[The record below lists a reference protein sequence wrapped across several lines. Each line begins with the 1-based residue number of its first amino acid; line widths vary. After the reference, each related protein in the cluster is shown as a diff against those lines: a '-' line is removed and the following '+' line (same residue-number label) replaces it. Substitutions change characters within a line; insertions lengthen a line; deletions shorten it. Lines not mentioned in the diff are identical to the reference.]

1 MDSKMQKISAKNIT
15 FEITNECNL
24 KCSACPMWQEAE
36 RKNLGKDAILGVLTS
51 GILRHPLESVTLTGG
66 EPFMHPEFNEI
77 FKSLV
82 LLKMK
87 KQLRKIG
94 ISSNG
99 YDTARILDFLKENK
113 DYARDISLF
122 ISLDGFGSVH
132 DKLRGRNNAFEKTM
146 NTINAVNSEFEDVNL
161 TLKFTICSENANE
174 IPKVYDFCSKI
185 GINLLFKLL
194 QSSNSA
200 HGLTPKYRNSS
211 RQDFM
216 KKMLDNKSREKIAK
230 ELLRII
236 ASEKNS
242 GASIVNLDYLSALVD
257 YLQGELEIKSCKTPE
272 NYLFIDCTGN
282 IYPCLYQEPIANCLD
297 KDWEKEF
304 YKKRYAEMINNAEKG
319 ICPKC
324 LAYHGYL
331 KYWNFKNGN

>member
-1 MDSKMQKISAKNIT
+1 MRKISAKNIT

-24 KCSACPMWQEAE
+24 KCSACPMWQEKE
-36 RKNLGKDAILGVLTS
+36 RKSLDKKAILNVLTS
-51 GILRHPLESVTLTGG
+51 GVLRHPVESVTLTGG

-82 LLKMK
+82 LLKIK

-99 YDTARILDFLKENK
+99 YDTEKILDFLGENR
-113 DYARDISLF
+113 DYSRDISMF

-132 DKLRGRNNAFEKTM
+132 DKLRGADDAFEKTM
-146 NTINAVNSEFEDVNL
+146 STIRRINENFPEVNL
-161 TLKFTICSENANE
+161 TLKFTICRDNAGG
-174 IPKVYDFCSKI
+174 ISQVYDFCSST
-185 GINLLFKLL
+185 GIKLLFKLL
-194 QSSNSA
+194 QFSNSA
-200 HGLTPKYRNSS
+200 HGLTPKYRKSS

-216 KKMLDNKSREKIAK
+216 EKKIDEESKERIKK
-230 ELLRII
+230 ELLNII
-236 ASEKNS
+236 DYEKNS
-242 GASIVNLDYLSALVD
+242 GALIVNLDYLSALVS

-272 NYLFIDCTGN
+272 NYLFVDCAGN

-304 YKKRYAEMINNAEKG
+304 YKERYSGMIKNAKKG
-319 ICPKC
+319 VCPKC